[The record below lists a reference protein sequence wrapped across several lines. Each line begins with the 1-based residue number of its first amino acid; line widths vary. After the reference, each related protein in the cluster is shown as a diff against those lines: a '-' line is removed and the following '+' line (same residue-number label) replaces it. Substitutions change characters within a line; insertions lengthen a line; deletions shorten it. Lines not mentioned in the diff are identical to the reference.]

1 MTEIVLLLALL
12 FGGLAANSSTCSNP
26 HGPQPADVQQG
37 SDTGV

>member
-12 FGGLAANSSTCSNP
+12 FGGLAANPSTSSNP
-26 HGPQPADVQQG
+26 HDVRPADVQQG